1 MLLITYPLIS
11 SYTHNGDDT
20 LQKNNHTDF
29 KLRCNI
35 MNRTKQPVLLQTSVV
50 PTKQYDTMER
60 AKDLTGVT
68 EYLLLKVRCHIS

>member
-1 MLLITYPLIS
+1 
-11 SYTHNGDDT
+11 
-20 LQKNNHTDF
+20 
-29 KLRCNI
+29 